1 MDTNLVK
8 TIPMYGPAI
17 SDPSKTV
24 NRDVPVC
31 DIQAYKAAGYVIG
44 SIVEEVVA
52 VHPVTIHNL
61 EDPPKA
67 KAKRK

>member
-1 MDTNLVK
+1 MDTKLVK
-8 TIPMYGPAI
+8 TVAMYGPSI

-24 NRDVPVC
+24 NRDVPEC
-31 DIQAYKAAGYVIG
+31 DVQAYKAAGYVFG
-44 SIVEEVVA
+44 SIVEEIET
-52 VHPVTIHNL
+52 HPVTIHNL